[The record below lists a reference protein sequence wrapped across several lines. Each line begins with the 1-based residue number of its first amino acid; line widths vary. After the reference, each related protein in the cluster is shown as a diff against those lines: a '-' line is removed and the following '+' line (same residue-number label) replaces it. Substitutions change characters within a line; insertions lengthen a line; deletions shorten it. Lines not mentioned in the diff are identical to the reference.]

1 MLDFMEENKSPEWAA
16 VCVKLLQGPIYKNS
30 SNDATW
36 ALLESWQS
44 DISRY
49 FDVIGVKVVIEN
61 ADGYAYLAQKEQS
74 GDENSR
80 QNLPKLIKEYPLS
93 VELSFLCVI
102 LREALDQFDSSENIS
117 SMLVIKESEIRDRI
131 ATFLPDSSKSDQTK
145 MYRKLDEYL
154 NRLVELTFL
163 REINSSSENKNEN
176 SVRDRE
182 FEVRRIIRS
191 KVNAEFL
198 EEFKNLLSQI
208 ADEETENNKINVKP
222 VIGKISKEEILD
234 VIHESRER

>member
-1 MLDFMEENKSPEWAA
+1 MEENKSPEWAA
-16 VCVKLLQGPIYKNS
+16 VCVKLLQGPLYRNGS
-30 SNDATW
+30 GDATW
-36 ALLESWQS
+36 ALLDAWQS

-61 ADGYAYLAQKEQS
+61 ADGYAYLAQKES
-74 GDENSR
+74 GADESSK
-80 QNLPKLIKEYPLS
+80 QNLPKLIKEYSLS
-93 VELSFLCVI
+93 PEISFLCVI

-117 SMLVIKESEIRDRI
+117 SMLVMKESEIRDRI
-131 ATFLPDSSKSDQTK
+131 ATFLPESSKSDQTK

-163 REINSSSENKNEN
+163 REIESPSSEIKNEN

-198 EEFKNLLSQI
+198 EDFKKRLSQI
-208 ADEETENNKINVKP
+208 TQEKSENPTGEN
-222 VIGKISKEEILD
+222 
-234 VIHESRER
+234 